1 MAINEVCNVPHLTV
15 NQMEQVARV
24 MKSIVGLPVGVRH
37 CPVTHTIWEDNVKL
51 LKIELGDQ
59 WHLKF
64 VTRSD
69 GTTKDLCHGCDMGL
83 VGNLCE
89 LTYVMD
95 AEQGNCE
102 ANYRRDYFD
111 VIDYRNTSVD
121 SMGVF

>member
-1 MAINEVCNVPHLTV
+1 MAIEETCNVPHLTV

-24 MKSIVGLPVGVRH
+24 MKSIVGLPVGVRN
-37 CPVTHTIWEDNVKL
+37 CPVTHTVWEDNVKL
-51 LKIELGDQ
+51 LRIELGDQ

-64 VTRSD
+64 FVRSD

-95 AEQGNCE
+95 AAQGNCPE
-102 ANYRRDYFD
+102 NYRRDFFD
-111 VIDYRNTSVD
+111 VIDYRTTS
-121 SMGVF
+121 SMDVF